1 MARLSLSKVL
11 FRLQA
16 IVLNS
21 GVTVPPKWG
30 QQGKLTQKS
39 LKVFCLMNLR
49 VQNLNFDVILMSKEP
64 FLRYRGKCP
73 QNRGYTVVKCCS
85 PTSM

>member
-21 GVTVPPKWG
+21 GVTVPQKWG

-39 LKVFCLMNLR
+39 FKVSFQMNLR
-49 VQNLNFDVILMSKEP
+49 M
-64 FLRYRGKCP
+64 
-73 QNRGYTVVKCCS
+73 
-85 PTSM
+85 